1 MTEYEKRMVYARM
14 LEAMRQLDHIGG
26 LTDDEEILNWTE
38 NTMKECISLMEEKL
52 DRSNDFALK
61 TFRVLRL
68 KKKGNMTN
76 EEIANEVGLSENT
89 VRVIIKEMKVS

>member
-14 LEAMRQLDHIGG
+14 IEAMRQLDHIGG

-38 NTMKECISLMEEKL
+38 NTMKECISLMEAKL

-61 TFRVLRL
+61 TFRTLQL

-76 EEIANEVGLSENT
+76 AEIAQETGLEEST
-89 VRVIIKEMKVS
+89 VRVIVKDMRM

>member
-14 LEAMRQLDHIGG
+14 IEAMRQLDHIGG

-38 NTMKECISLMEEKL
+38 NTMKVCIGLMEVKL

-68 KKKGNMTN
+68 KKMGMTN
-76 EEIANEVGLSENT
+76 AEIAQETGLEEST
-89 VRVIIKEMKVS
+89 VRVIIKDMRM

>member
-14 LEAMRQLDHIGG
+14 IEAMRQLDHIGG

-52 DRSNDFALK
+52 DRSNDFAMK
-61 TFRVLRL
+61 TFRTLRL
-68 KKKGNMTN
+68 KKIGMTN
-76 EEIANEVGLSENT
+76 ADIAQETGLEEST
-89 VRVIIKEMKVS
+89 VRVIVKDMRM